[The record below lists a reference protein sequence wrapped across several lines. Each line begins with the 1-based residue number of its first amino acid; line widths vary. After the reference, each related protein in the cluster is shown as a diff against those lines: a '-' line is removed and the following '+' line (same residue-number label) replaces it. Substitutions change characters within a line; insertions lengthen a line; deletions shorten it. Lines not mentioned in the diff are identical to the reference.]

1 MLLFVLIITIIS
13 SSLNTNIN
21 VGGASN
27 NFYEDV
33 DITWGDGRAK
43 ILNRGKVVTLSLDQ
57 ISGSGLQSK
66 NQFLYGKFDMKLKLV
81 PGNSAGV
88 VTAYYLRSEGS
99 TWDELD
105 FEFLGNLSGEPYIVH
120 TNVYSQGKGD
130 REMQF
135 YLWFDPTAK
144 FHTYSILWNPSH
156 VVFSIDGKPIRE
168 FKNLE
173 GLGVVGYPKSQPM
186 RMFSSL
192 WNAEDWA
199 TRGGLVKTNWTEG
212 PFVATLREFKV
223 DGCVWSNGVS
233 SCNNSSSSS
242 KNNEWVSEEL
252 DLSSKKR
259 LKWVQNNYMVY
270 NYCADIKRF
279 PQGLPSECT
288 VTIK

>member
-1 MLLFVLIITIIS
+1 MLLFVLIIIIFIS

-21 VGGASN
+21 VVGASN

-156 VVFSIDGKPIRE
+156 VV
-168 FKNLE
+168 
-173 GLGVVGYPKSQPM
+173 
-186 RMFSSL
+186 L